1 MNKKILNLAIPNIIT
16 NITIPLL
23 GMVDLSV
30 LGHLDSEIY
39 IGAIAIGGMI
49 FNFLYWGFSFL
60 RMSTSGFT
68 AQSYGSKNFS
78 ESAIVLSRA
87 LMVALVG
94 SIFLIALQKPIGKLS
109 FYIINGSKEVE
120 ALAAQYYY
128 IRIYAAPATLSLYAL
143 IGWFLGMQNTK
154 TPMVIAIVINVVN
167 IVLDLIFVFVFNMK
181 SDGVALGTVIAQ
193 YSGLFIALIFFYK
206 YYKRFIKYWNY
217 RAMIKLSELK
227 KFFIVNKD
235 IFIRTL
241 CLIIVF
247 SFFTTESA
255 NTNNSILAVNTLLL
269 QFLFVF
275 SYFIDGFAYAA
286 EALTGRYVGAK
297 NKSQLKIAVSHIF
310 KWGFALSIPFTII
323 YLIFGE
329 NILYLLTDN
338 KNIIELSKSYI
349 YWITFIPVISFAAF
363 LWDGIYVGATAS
375 KAMRNTMLVSTLVF
389 FFPAYFL
396 FQPIMGNHSLW
407 LAMLLFMGGRSISQ
421 TLLARKRNF
430 L

>member
-1 MNKKILNLAIPNIIT
+1 MNKKILNLAIPNIIS

-68 AQSYGSKNFS
+68 AQSYGRKNFK
-78 ESAIVLSRA
+78 ESAILLSRA
-87 LMVALVG
+87 LLVALVG
-94 SIFLIALQKPIGKLS
+94 SVFLIALQKPIGLFS
-109 FYIINGSKEVE
+109 FFIINGSKEVE
-120 ALAAQYYY
+120 ALASQYYY

-143 IGWFLGMQNTK
+143 IGWFVGMQNTK
-154 TPMVIAIVINVVN
+154 TPMIIAIVINVVN
-167 IVLDLIFVFVFNMK
+167 IALDLIFVFAFNMK

-193 YSGLFIALIFFYK
+193 YSGLFIALVLFYK

-217 RAMIKLSELK
+217 RAMIKLSEIK

-269 QFLFVF
+269 Q
-275 SYFIDGFAYAA
+275 
-286 EALTGRYVGAK
+286 
-297 NKSQLKIAVSHIF
+297 
-310 KWGFALSIPFTII
+310 
-323 YLIFGE
+323 
-329 NILYLLTDN
+329 
-338 KNIIELSKSYI
+338 
-349 YWITFIPVISFAAF
+349 
-363 LWDGIYVGATAS
+363 
-375 KAMRNTMLVSTLVF
+375 
-389 FFPAYFL
+389 
-396 FQPIMGNHSLW
+396 
-407 LAMLLFMGGRSISQ
+407 
-421 TLLARKRNF
+421 
-430 L
+430 

>member
-1 MNKKILNLAIPNIIT
+1 
-16 NITIPLL
+16 
-23 GMVDLSV
+23 MVDLSV

-68 AQSYGSKNFS
+68 AQSYGRKNFK
-78 ESAIVLSRA
+78 ESAILLSRA
-87 LMVALVG
+87 LLVALVG
-94 SIFLIALQKPIGKLS
+94 SVFLIALQKPIGLFS
-109 FYIINGSKEVE
+109 FFIINGSKEVE
-120 ALAAQYYY
+120 ALASQYYY
-128 IRIYAAPATLSLYAL
+128 IRIYAAPATLSLYAFV
-143 IGWFLGMQNTK
+143 GWFVGMQNTK
-154 TPMVIAIVINVVN
+154 TPMIIAIVINVVN
-167 IVLDLIFVFVFNMK
+167 IALYLIFVFVFNMK

-193 YSGLFIALIFFYK
+193 YSGLFIALVLFYK

-217 RAMIKLSELK
+217 RAMIKLNEIK

-286 EALTGRYVGAK
+286 EALTGRYVGAGDK
-297 NKSQLKIAVSHIF
+297 LQLKKTITQLF
-310 KWGFALSIPFTII
+310 KWGFGLSIPFTII

-338 KNIIELSKSYI
+338 KAIIDLSKNYI
-349 YWITFIPVISFAAF
+349 YWVAFIPIISFSAF

-375 KAMRNTMLVSTLVF
+375 VAMRNSMLISTLFF
-389 FFPAYFL
+389 FFPTYFL
-396 FQPIMGNHSLW
+396 LQPIIGNHSLW
-407 LAMLLFMGGRSISQ
+407 FAMILFMGGRGLSQ

>member
-1 MNKKILNLAIPNIIT
+1 
-16 NITIPLL
+16 
-23 GMVDLSV
+23 MVDLSV

-68 AQSYGSKNFS
+68 AQSYGRKNFK
-78 ESAIVLSRA
+78 ESAILLSRA
-87 LMVALVG
+87 LLVALVG
-94 SIFLIALQKPIGKLS
+94 SVFLIALQKPIGLFS
-109 FYIINGSKEVE
+109 FFIINGSKEVE
-120 ALAAQYYY
+120 ALASQYYY

-143 IGWFLGMQNTK
+143 IGWFVGMQNTK
-154 TPMVIAIVINVVN
+154 TPMIIAIVINVVN
-167 IVLDLIFVFVFNMK
+167 IALDLIFVFAFNMK

-193 YSGLFIALIFFYK
+193 YSGLFIALVLFYK

-217 RAMIKLSELK
+217 RAMIKLNEIK

-286 EALTGRYVGAK
+286 EALTGRYVGAGDK
-297 NKSQLKIAVSHIF
+297 LQLKKTITQLF
-310 KWGFALSIPFTII
+310 KWGFGLSIPFTII

-338 KNIIELSKSYI
+338 KAIIDLSKNYI
-349 YWITFIPVISFAAF
+349 YWVAFIPIISFSAF

-375 KAMRNTMLVSTLVF
+375 VAMRNSMLISTLFF
-389 FFPAYFL
+389 FFPTYFL
-396 FQPIMGNHSLW
+396 LQPIIGNHSLW
-407 LAMLLFMGGRSISQ
+407 FAMILFMGGRGLSQ
-421 TLLARKRNF
+421 TLLARKKVFFNRFEMLVELRGDNITTQKH